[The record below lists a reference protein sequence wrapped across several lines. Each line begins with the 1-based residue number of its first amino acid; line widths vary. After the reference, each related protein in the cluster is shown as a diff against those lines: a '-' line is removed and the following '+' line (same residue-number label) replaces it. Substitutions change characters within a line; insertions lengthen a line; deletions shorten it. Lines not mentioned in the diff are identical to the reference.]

1 MAEWRLNDAQWY
13 EEKMLFCA
21 TSGRMIAKH
30 YLAEEINGR
39 RRTFATED
47 DLELYRDYVLVER
60 GEDYRPPENVGLT
73 YADLMVK

>member
-1 MAEWRLNDAQWY
+1 MAEWRENDAQWY

-30 YLAEEINGR
+30 YLAEEIDGELK
-39 RRTFATED
+39 TFATEE

-60 GEDYRPPENVGLT
+60 GEDYRPPDNVGEK
-73 YADLMVK
+73 YAEMMVR

>member
-1 MAEWRLNDAQWY
+1 MAEWRENDALWY

-30 YLAEEINGR
+30 YLAEEIRDR
-39 RRTFATED
+39 RRIFATAE
-47 DLELYRDYVLVER
+47 DLELYKDYILVER
-60 GEDYRPPENVGLT
+60 GEDYRPPENIGDT